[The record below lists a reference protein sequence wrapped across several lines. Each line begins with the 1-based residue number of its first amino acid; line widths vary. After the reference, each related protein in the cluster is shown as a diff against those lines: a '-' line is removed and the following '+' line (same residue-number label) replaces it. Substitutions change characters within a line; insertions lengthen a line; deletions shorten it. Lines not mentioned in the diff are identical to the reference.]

1 MGLSGQGNI
10 SATAPKDW
18 CFRIVW
24 QRLYLRQVRRSIIHV
39 LRMGINDNNADDDG
53 DDRLKSTQ
61 SFGARVEG
69 SEVLNIVTS
78 A

>member
-1 MGLSGQGNI
+1 
-10 SATAPKDW
+10 
-18 CFRIVW
+18 
-24 QRLYLRQVRRSIIHV
+24 
-39 LRMGINDNNADDDG
+39 MGINDNNADDDG

-61 SFGARVEG
+61 GFGARVEG